1 MQPHQLLNY
10 RGQMV
15 SPEPEKNSSAHPAID
30 DESEAGDAVH
40 HASLAAVRQHQQQEA
55 EKAARKKAYK
65 EEEEAKQAIRNMDWK
80 RLSQLVWPEVS

>member
-10 RGQMV
+10 RGQVV
-15 SPEPEKNSSAHPAID
+15 SPEPEKNSTHPPID
-30 DESEAGDAVH
+30 DESEAGDAAH

-65 EEEEAKQAIRNMDWK
+65 EAEEAKLAARNLDWK
-80 RLSQLVWPEVS
+80 RLSELVWPEVS